1 MDKPKIEFPCHY
13 PIKIIVDNEST
24 LIEAVLE
31 FVKKYDAD
39 IDDKVVRNP
48 SKKGNFVSL
57 RIQFWATGADQ
68 LDALFTDLKTVEA
81 VRMVL

>member
-1 MDKPKIEFPCHY
+1 MDKPKIEFPCQY

-24 LIEAVLE
+24 MIEAVLD